1 MLPSNILSIMDDGL
15 LQFLLL
21 AVFCVIAFVWTHI
34 EKKFY
39 NLKRHRDYLR
49 YQLDEAYDRL
59 AVLDPHRP
67 RGQPAHEDNVPYINY
82 SFIEF
87 ERGIR
92 PLLPPDTNP
101 SGTTPS
107 APPKPPSVS

>member
-1 MLPSNILSIMDDGL
+1 MNATLFT
-15 LQFLLL
+15 FLLL
-21 AVFCVIAFVWTHI
+21 AVFGVIGFVWTSI

-49 YQLDEAYDRL
+49 YQLNEAYDRL
-59 AVLDPHRP
+59 AILEPHKP
-67 RGQPAHEDNVPYINY
+67 RRQPAHEDNVPYIDY

-101 SGTTPS
+101 SGTNPSGTTPS